1 MDNLQLPGRLGNLDL
16 QLEDDPRLDPR
27 LLPLVQQQGMT
38 KRMNGTK
45 MNPSSPPDEIT
56 KVISYVDFYAN
67 RFHDTTPCHLSGDE
81 DESEREVIIEQLT
94 AQGRDGNE
102 IQLHVFRSSGKD
114 DRNDSIPTI
123 IYMHGGSMVSTR
135 TRNPTHD
142 RWCTSLA
149 LAGAVVI
156 AVDFRNAY
164 GPAAYNPFPAGL
176 NDCADAIKYLA
187 SHRRELRLAQSF
199 VLTGESSGANL
210 ALSTCLKAKRE
221 CWLHEIS
228 GVFAISPYI
237 SNCWHKPR
245 KWLLENGLQ
254 SAVENDGFF
263 TETSMCTL
271 TAHYYTPTE
280 EVKSDPLAWP
290 YHASL
295 ADLEGLP
302 PHVITVAEL
311 DMLRDE
317 AIAYARKLR
326 HAGVEVVC
334 TTNVGA
340 VHAAEMFRRFVPD
353 LHYHVVGSIVDFAT
367 RLARYET

>member
-1 MDNLQLPGRLGNLDL
+1 MANLQLPGRLGDPDL
-16 QLEDDPRLDPR
+16 QLGDDPRLDPR
-27 LLPLVQQQGMT
+27 LIPLLQQHGMD

-45 MNPSSPPDEIT
+45 LSPSSPQDEIA
-56 KVISYVDFYAN
+56 KVMGYVDLYAN

-81 DESEREVIIEQLT
+81 DEPERKVVIEPLT
-94 AQGRDGNE
+94 VQGRDGNE
-102 IQLHVFRSSGKD
+102 ISLYVFRSVGD
-114 DRNDSIPTI
+114 GDANNILPTI
-123 IYMHGGSMVSTR
+123 IYMHGGAMVSTR

-156 AVDFRNAY
+156 AVDFRNAHD
-164 GPAAYNPFPAGL
+164 PAGYNPFPAGL
-176 NDCADAIKYLA
+176 NDCADAIKYLVA
-187 SHRRELRLAQSF
+187 HRERLRLAESF
-199 VLTGESSGANL
+199 VLTGESSGGNL
-210 ALSTCLKAKRE
+210 ALSTCLRAKRE
-221 CWLHEIS
+221 GWLRDIG

-245 KWLLENGLQ
+245 EWLMENHLQ

-280 EVKSDPLAWP
+280 EGKINPLAWP
-290 YHASL
+290 YHASP

-317 AIAYARKLR
+317 GIAYARKLR
-326 HAGVEVVC
+326 HAGVDVVC
-334 TTNVGA
+334 TTNIGA
-340 VHAAEMFRRFVPD
+340 VHAAEMFRHFVPD
-353 LHYHVVGSIVDFAT
+353 LHYHTVDSIVGFAT
-367 RLARYET
+367 RSARRRT

>member
-1 MDNLQLPGRLGNLDL
+1 
-16 QLEDDPRLDPR
+16 
-27 LLPLVQQQGMT
+27 
-38 KRMNGTK
+38 MNGTK
-45 MNPSSPPDEIT
+45 LTPASPPDEIA
-56 KVISYVDFYAN
+56 KVMGYVDFYAN
-67 RFHDTTPCHLSGDE
+67 KFHDTTPCHLGGDE
-81 DESEREVIIEQLT
+81 DKSERKVSIETLK
-94 AQGRDGNE
+94 ANGRNGNE
-102 IQLHVFRSSGKD
+102 IPLHVFRTTG
-114 DRNDSIPTI
+114 NDNGNDNLPTI
-123 IYMHGGSMVSTR
+123 IYTHGGSMVSTR

-149 LAGAVVI
+149 LAGAIVI
-156 AVDFRNAY
+156 AVEFRNAY
-164 GPAAYNPFPAGL
+164 DAAGYNPFPAGL

-199 VLTGESSGANL
+199 LLTGESSGANL

-221 CWLHEIS
+221 GWLHEIR

-245 KWLLENGLQ
+245 EWLLENDLR

-280 EVKSDPLAWP
+280 EGKIDSLAWP

-295 ADLEGLP
+295 AELEGLP

-317 AIAYARKLR
+317 GIAYARKLR
-326 HAGVEVVC
+326 QAGVEVVC
-334 TTNVGA
+334 TTNIGA
-340 VHAAEMFRRFVPD
+340 VHAAEMFRHFVSD
-353 LHYHVVGSIVDFAT
+353 LHYHAVGSIVGFAT
-367 RLARYET
+367 RLAQRRQ

>member
-1 MDNLQLPGRLGNLDL
+1 MDSLQLPGRLGDPDL
-16 QLEDDPRLDPR
+16 QLGDDPRLDSR
-27 LLPLVQQQGMT
+27 LLPLLEQHGMN

-45 MNPSSPPDEIT
+45 LTPASPPDEIA
-56 KVISYVDFYAN
+56 KVMSYVDFYAN
-67 RFHDTTPCHLSGDE
+67 RFHDTTPHHLEGDE
-81 DESEREVIIEQLT
+81 NESERKVLIETLE
-94 AQGRDGNE
+94 AYGRDGNE
-102 IQLHVFRSSGKD
+102 IPLHIFRSVGSD
-114 DRNDSIPTI
+114 DESVPAI
-123 IYMHGGSMVSTR
+123 IYMHGGAMVSTR

-156 AVDFRNAY
+156 AIDFRNAY
-164 GPAAYNPFPAGL
+164 DPAGYNPFPAGL
-176 NDCADAIKYLA
+176 NDCADAVRYLA
-187 SHRRELRLAQSF
+187 SHRDKLKLAQSF

-221 CWLHEIS
+221 GWLHEVS

-245 KWLLENGLQ
+245 NWLFHNHLQ

-271 TAHYYTPTE
+271 TAHYYTSTDE
-280 EVKSDPLAWP
+280 GKIDPLAWP
-290 YHASL
+290 YHASV
-295 ADLEGLP
+295 AELESLP

-317 AIAYARKLR
+317 GIAYARKLR
-326 HAGVEVVC
+326 KAGVDAVC
-334 TTNVGA
+334 TTNIGA
-340 VHAAEMFRRFVPD
+340 VHAAEMFRHFVPD
-353 LHYHVVGSIVDFAT
+353 LHYHVVGSIVAFAT
-367 RLARYET
+367 RLIRCKA

>member
-1 MDNLQLPGRLGNLDL
+1 MDNLQLPGRLGNPDL

-27 LLPLVQQQGMT
+27 LLPLLQQHGIN

-45 MNPSSPPDEIT
+45 LTPSSPPDEIA
-56 KVISYVDFYAN
+56 KVMSYVDFYAN
-67 RFHDTTPCHLSGDE
+67 KFHDTPPCHLSGDE
-81 DESEREVIIEQLT
+81 DESKREVSIEQST

-102 IQLHVFRSSGKD
+102 IPLHVFRSTGND
-114 DRNDSIPTI
+114 NGNDSLPTI
-123 IYMHGGSMVSTR
+123 IYTHGDSMVSTR

-142 RWCTSLA
+142 RWCTSIA
-149 LAGAVVI
+149 LAGAIVI

-164 GPAAYNPFPAGL
+164 DPAGYNPFPAGL
-176 NDCADAIKYLA
+176 NDCVDSIKYLRL
-187 SHRRELRLAQSF
+187 HRGELRLAQSF

-210 ALSTCLKAKRE
+210 ALSTCLLAKRE
-221 CWLHEIS
+221 GWLHEIS
-228 GVFAISPYI
+228 GVFAISPYM

-245 KWLLENGLQ
+245 EWLLQNDLP

-271 TAHYYTPTE
+271 TAHYYTPTKE
-280 EVKSDPLAWP
+280 GKVDPLAWP
-290 YHASL
+290 YTASL

-317 AIAYARKLR
+317 GIAYARKLR

-353 LHYHVVGSIVDFAT
+353 LHYHVVGSIVGFAT
-367 RLARYET
+367 RLARYEI